1 MVARAIFVF
10 LAVIGLLFL
19 LDRAFP
25 GVLDDQCQRSEQVC

>member
-1 MVARAIFVF
+1 MVARAIFAF

-25 GVLDDQCQRSEQVC
+25 GVLDDQCQRSEQMC

>member
-1 MVARAIFVF
+1 MFARVILAF
-10 LAVIGLLFL
+10 LALVGLLFL